1 MTFLKISIKKIEF
14 FVLQNLP
21 MGSRKFTF
29 SQKLSLHYPVKKN
42 KNKSLSL
49 SAGVGPICIVWI
61 VSEKETAETT

>member
-1 MTFLKISIKKIEF
+1 
-14 FVLQNLP
+14 

-29 SQKLSLHYPVKKN
+29 SQKLSLHCPVKKN